1 MSVIFEYDFGTELY
15 MKLGKHK
22 VFEKV
27 DGWVVKVE
35 INDHLLKLLKQNHD
49 DLLITQLVSD
59 KGRKLC
65 KETEAKLETH
75 ILTYVKSK
83 KSADAKA
90 VRTECYKLIDDELK
104 AVKAK
109 VKDLPRVQW
118 NKLLLKVDEKTK
130 EYKKY
135 KSGAIIDVVM
145 SSGGLLIAAGAVASA
160 GASFGATSIPALIA
174 SVRAI
179 AKFAQSVK
187 TIAEEAETVK
197 KRAQANI
204 GKFLETYA
212 KKRKGVQ
219 PGDVAKAVLNGVL
232 GFDVANTV
240 GTLIKDVD
248 LWSAKSGGIYIAGV
262 KFARLA
268 TEINNAIEKSRAELK
283 AKNVDPGV
291 KAKMEKA
298 LEKLEKTFTTNF
310 QKASISMARAK
321 DAMKGLKETKA
332 NLALIQGNTPGYL
345 QKMDKIVGLITG
357 FTLAAAGATTG
368 FIEAGTEAAKLVVE
382 AIKSVDELANL
393 IKEVAS

>member
-1 MSVIFEYDFGTELY
+1 
-15 MKLGKHK
+15 
-22 VFEKV
+22 
-27 DGWVVKVE
+27 
-35 INDHLLKLLKQNHD
+35 
-49 DLLITQLVSD
+49 
-59 KGRKLC
+59 
-65 KETEAKLETH
+65 
-75 ILTYVKSK
+75 
-83 KSADAKA
+83 
-90 VRTECYKLIDDELK
+90 
-104 AVKAK
+104 
-109 VKDLPRVQW
+109 
-118 NKLLLKVDEKTK
+118 
-130 EYKKY
+130 
-135 KSGAIIDVVM
+135 
-145 SSGGLLIAAGAVASA
+145 
-160 GASFGATSIPALIA
+160 
-174 SVRAI
+174 VRAI